1 MEQEKAVQVL
11 SLEELQE
18 EQSEMQGKHLV
29 QSLIKMKADYWNGV
43 KLMENGVYGSF
54 QLYNGKRTKS
64 FWAAFFLDKQR
75 FILAPIQDET
85 NVLKDMKEK
94 VKTAELEEG
103 IAVFFDGMLKDG
115 LRVVEEKIG
124 RAHV

>member
-43 KLMENGVYGSF
+43 KLMENG
-54 QLYNGKRTKS
+54 
-64 FWAAFFLDKQR
+64 D
-75 FILAPIQDET
+75 
-85 NVLKDMKEK
+85 
-94 VKTAELEEG
+94 
-103 IAVFFDGMLKDG
+103 
-115 LRVVEEKIG
+115 
-124 RAHV
+124 